1 MDEKLIFDDSALQQ
15 NGLEREP
22 DIIWN
27 MEDGENP
34 IILQPAKIKS
44 KEDIND
50 DVYELSRFLRAQNYE
65 SSGYKGALQEVTN
78 GRKRKHWIWYIFP
91 QIKGLGHSDY
101 SEYYGIGSLEEA
113 KAYLKHEVLGERLR
127 EITNVLFLLDGKT
140 AVEIF
145 GHIDAMK
152 VKSSMTLFDLVSPHD
167 IFERVLEKYY
177 NGLRCEF
184 TLKQYE
190 KCL

>member
-65 SSGYKGALQEVTN
+65 SSGYKDALQEMAN

-127 EITNVLFLLDGKT
+127 EITNVLFLLDGKQPLRYL
-140 AVEIF
+140 
-145 GHIDAMK
+145 G
-152 VKSSMTLFDLVSPHD
+152 TLM
-167 IFERVLEKYY
+167 
-177 NGLRCEF
+177 
-184 TLKQYE
+184 Q
-190 KCL
+190 

>member
-27 MEDGENP
+27 MDGG
-34 IILQPAKIKS
+34 
-44 KEDIND
+44 

-65 SSGYKGALQEVTN
+65 SSGYKDALQEVTD

-127 EITNVLFLLDGKT
+127 EITNVLFQLDGKT
-140 AVEIF
+140 SVEIF